1 MSDLIFVLVAMVWC
15 AGLLAFNLSVDGRR
29 DLPTLNK
36 VAMGLDI
43 ITVITLVVIITAKG
57 WWC

>member
-15 AGLLAFNLSVDGRR
+15 GILLAFNLSVDGRR
-29 DLPTLNK
+29 NLPALNK
-36 VAMGLDI
+36 VAMGLDLV
-43 ITVITLVVIITAKG
+43 TVIVLVAVITAKG

>member
-1 MSDLIFVLVAMVWC
+1 MSDLIFILVAMVWC
-15 AGLLAFNLSVDGRR
+15 ALLLAFNLSVDGRR

-36 VAMGLDI
+36 VAMGLDVV
-43 ITVITLVVIITAKG
+43 TVIALMIIIIAKG